1 MRNMNSR
8 LSFMGA
14 RSDKSAIQAAR
25 VRVSRLATVATGP
38 ARRSSGTVRLSTRC
52 LPVPCGP
59 ARSCPHESNQ
69 APSAEAYRPAEYP
82 TLRVASR
89 ACGPRA
95 FGCLD
100 GRASRGGR
108 ESRNPSATYQSQRNG
123 ASVCAGGPWG
133 SSWKVEPGARRRAWP
148 CHTPA
153 LGKRI
158 AGALEGHSSA
168 ARPTRQPLKGAAM
181 LGAGATMTI
190 LVAFMLSGLK
200 ILREYERAVVFRLGR
215 VVGARGPGIIYV
227 IPGIEKAIRI
237 DLRTITMD
245 IPSQDVITKDNVS
258 LKVSAVLYFRVLD
271 PNRAVVAVE
280 NYLFATSQNAQ
291 TTLRSVC
298 GEAELDQLLAER
310 EKINAHL
317 QSIID
322 QHTEP
327 WGIKVVQV
335 AIKFID
341 LPEEMRRVMAHQAE
355 AERERRAKVI
365 AAEGEYQAAQRL
377 ADAAA
382 IMAKEPIALQL
393 RFLQTLVEVAA
404 ENNSTTIFPVPID
417 ILKPFFESKGDRTA

>member
-1 MRNMNSR
+1 MIDVQ
-8 LSFMGA
+8 LLLLIVAVIVALFFIGSFA
-14 RSDKSAIQAAR
+14 R
-25 VRVSRLATVATGP
+25 
-38 ARRSSGTVRLSTRC
+38 
-52 LPVPCGP
+52 
-59 ARSCPHESNQ
+59 
-69 APSAEAYRPAEYP
+69 
-82 TLRVASR
+82 
-89 ACGPRA
+89 
-95 FGCLD
+95 
-100 GRASRGGR
+100 
-108 ESRNPSATYQSQRNG
+108 
-123 ASVCAGGPWG
+123 
-133 SSWKVEPGARRRAWP
+133 
-148 CHTPA
+148 
-153 LGKRI
+153 
-158 AGALEGHSSA
+158 
-168 ARPTRQPLKGAAM
+168 
-181 LGAGATMTI
+181 
-190 LVAFMLSGLK
+190 

-215 VVGARGPGIIYV
+215 LVGARGPGIVYV

-258 LKVSAVLYFRVLD
+258 LKVNAVLYFRVID
-271 PNRAVVAVE
+271 PNRAVVEVQ

-310 EKINAHL
+310 EKINTHL

-322 QHTEP
+322 RNTEP

-377 ADAAA
+377 ADASA

-393 RFLQTLVEVAA
+393 RFLQTLVEIAS

-417 ILKPFFESKGDRTA
+417 LLKPFLSAKGGGPA